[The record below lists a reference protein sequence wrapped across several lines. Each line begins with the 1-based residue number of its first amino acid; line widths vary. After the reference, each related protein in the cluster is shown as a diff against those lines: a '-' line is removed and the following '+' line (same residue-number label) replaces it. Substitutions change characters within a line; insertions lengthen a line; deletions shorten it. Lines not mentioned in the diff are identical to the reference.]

1 MEERRRKKELEEE
14 AQAAKDGTKAQGGR
28 RKSLVGGGWAALR
41 QRRSGGMA
49 AAALAAA
56 GIEASRKRRL
66 AVLDYGIAPRK
77 AERFDEWSTI
87 PLSDFERLVS
97 MFGDWMHD
105 EEMSRNHGDLGKLF
119 EALDAPGAD
128 EDDSFSFGADDSNKG
143 DDVSKLSA
151 PQLHGLLVSLVG
163 RQEAGPLQRTNG
175 TPAAQQRQQMQL
187 AHRVRQ
193 AMQDAPLALVDE
205 AMHRIGEALREE
217 QRKREEEGSGKRVD
231 LANFESFL
239 RKLRPLAPGERDGDA
254 ELMAL
259 AESLSTNGAAMGEAK
274 QTGKRQPAWM
284 SAVRSSISIDRFS
297 MQRAQ
302 AKQASEMAQAANALT
317 SLLGDGKIDVLGTLE
332 ASTKSLIPLAHMSTI
347 RLILSNLR
355 SAGFQPV
362 ESNVLLRALYSFSDE
377 KYEGP
382 TYREEAWILLR
393 EFRLHL
399 RDAADALAN
408 DVGEFRTEERQF
420 KLPGIKELRMDASS
434 ARTSLSGGEAAP
446 AVPPP
451 PPTDGLR
458 EDEFQ
463 FLISLLGEQLGEGQL
478 NAIHAGVNF
487 EEDQVVSFYEVGR
500 ILRFM
505 YGVMHTKENVGGGKK
520 GGGNNGS
527 ILQNEAKAK
536 ELEAE
541 VNGVNLF
548 AEVDLTAMDDAS
560 KAVGGAVGGAVD
572 KLVSGAKDLQERWR
586 VALQAFT
593 YKSPDDVDD

>member
-1 MEERRRKKELEEE
+1 MEHH
-14 AQAAKDGTKAQGGR
+14 
-28 RKSLVGGGWAALR
+28 
-41 QRRSGGMA
+41 
-49 AAALAAA
+49 
-56 GIEASRKRRL
+56 
-66 AVLDYGIAPRK
+66 
-77 AERFDEWSTI
+77 

-259 AESLSTNGAAMGEAK
+259 AESQYKRRCYGGGEAD
-274 QTGKRQPAWM
+274 GKRQPAWM

-377 KYEGP
+377 KYGAPPIARRRGSYCASSGCICATRP
-382 TYREEAWILLR
+382 TRSRMMSASSGRRSGSSSCQGSRSSAWTRQARGRASAAAKPLR
-393 EFRLHL
+393 PSRRRH
-399 RDAADALAN
+399 RPTAS
-408 DVGEFRTEERQF
+408 VRTSSNSSS
-420 KLPGIKELRMDASS
+420 LCSASSS
-434 ARTSLSGGEAAP
+434 AR
-446 AVPPP
+446 
-451 PPTDGLR
+451 
-458 EDEFQ
+458 
-463 FLISLLGEQLGEGQL
+463 
-478 NAIHAGVNF
+478 
-487 EEDQVVSFYEVGR
+487 
-500 ILRFM
+500 
-505 YGVMHTKENVGGGKK
+505 
-520 GGGNNGS
+520 GS
-527 ILQNEAKAK
+527 
-536 ELEAE
+536 
-541 VNGVNLF
+541 
-548 AEVDLTAMDDAS
+548 
-560 KAVGGAVGGAVD
+560 
-572 KLVSGAKDLQERWR
+572 
-586 VALQAFT
+586 
-593 YKSPDDVDD
+593 